1 MYNIEKCI
9 DINIFSK
16 TKGKTTMYRCE
27 HPKPQFMRDAWINL
41 NGQWQFDIDR
51 ANSGEARKLY
61 EDGVKFDMTI
71 NVPFCPQ
78 SKLSGIEDKDFM
90 NSVWYKREVE
100 LTEEQVSG
108 KTILHFGAVD
118 YLTTVYVNGKKVGTH
133 KGGYVSF
140 KFDVTDFVK
149 AGANTICVHAEDDE
163 RSRLIPTGKQ
173 SEQYN
178 SYGCLYTRTT
188 GIWQTVW
195 MEFKPVVSIEKV
207 KYLTDIEACTLTVIA
222 DVKGA
227 GELTVA
233 ASFEG
238 KDCGKASVK
247 SSGGQAVLT
256 LALTEKHLWEIGRG
270 GLYDLVLTYGDD
282 VVKSYFGLR
291 SIDYRDWKFYLNGK
305 SVFQRLVLDQGFN
318 PDGIYTAPSDEF
330 LAADI
335 DLSVAMG
342 FNGARLHEKV
352 FEERFLYH
360 ADKKGYI
367 VWGEYP
373 NWGLDH
379 SYADCVYG
387 LLPEWLEEVER
398 DFNHPSIVGWCP
410 LNETWDQAGRKQFDP
425 FLDLV
430 YRATKAADPTRPCID
445 TSGNY
450 HVSTD
455 IYDVHNYEQDPAKFA
470 SHYEKFVEDGS
481 HIDYAGGGR
490 QHYHNDKPFFVSE
503 YGGIRW
509 TDKEGW
515 GYGNAP
521 TTEEEFLTRLKG
533 LTDVLLDNPHMF
545 AYCYTQLT
553 DVEQEQNGLYTYD
566 RKPKFPAEVI
576 SAIFGRKA
584 AVEEE

>member
-1 MYNIEKCI
+1 M
-9 DINIFSK
+9 
-16 TKGKTTMYRCE
+16 MYRCE
-27 HPKPQFMRDAWINL
+27 HPKPQFMRENWINL
-41 NGQWQFDIDR
+41 NGEWQFEIDR
-51 ANSGEARKLY
+51 GNSGTARKLY
-61 EDGVKFDMTI
+61 EDSVQLGGVI

-78 SKLSGIEDKDFM
+78 SKLSGVEDTDFM

-100 LTEEQVSG
+100 LTEEQTAG
-108 KTILHFGAVD
+108 KVVLHFGAVD
-118 YLTTVYVNGKKVGTH
+118 YAATVYVNGKRVGTH

-140 KFDVTDFVK
+140 KFDVTKFVQ
-149 AGANTICVHAEDDE
+149 AGKNTVCVHAEDDE
-163 RSRLIPTGKQ
+163 RNRLIPRGKQ
-173 SEQYN
+173 SEEYY
-178 SYGCLYTRTT
+178 SHGCDYTRTT

-195 MEFKPVVSIEKV
+195 MEFMPAVSIIKA
-207 KYLTDIEACTLTVIA
+207 KYLTDIEAGTLTIIA
-222 DVKGA
+222 DLAGA
-227 GELTVA
+227 GTLTAA

-238 KDCGKASVK
+238 KDCGKACVK
-247 SSGGQAVLT
+247 SAGGQVILT
-256 LALTEKHLWEIGRG
+256 LALTEKHLWEIGKG

-282 VVKSYFGLR
+282 VVNSYFGLR

-318 PDGIYTAPSDEF
+318 PDGIYTAPTDEF

-335 DLSVAMG
+335 DLSMAMG

-360 ADKKGYI
+360 ADRKGYI

-379 SYADCVYG
+379 SYEDSVYG
-387 LLPEWLEEVER
+387 ILPEWLEEVER

-410 LNETWDQAGRKQFDP
+410 MNETWDQKGRKQYDP
-425 FLDLV
+425 MLDLV

-445 TSGNY
+445 TSGGY

-455 IYDVHNYEQDPAKFA
+455 IYDVHNYEQNPETLAK
-470 SHYEKFVEDGS
+470 HYESFVKDGT
-481 HIDYAGGGR
+481 HIDPPCGHR
-490 QHYHNDKPFFVSE
+490 QHYNNDKPFFVSE

-533 LTDVLLDNPHMF
+533 LTDVFLDNPHMF
-545 AYCYTQLT
+545 GYCYTQLT
-553 DVEQEQNGLYTYD
+553 DVEQEQNGLYTYN
-566 RKPKFPAEVI
+566 RQPKFPPEVI

-584 AVEEE
+584 AVED